1 MKTAFSILI
10 LLHAAIHLL
19 GFVKG
24 FNLAQ
29 VQSLTAE
36 ISKFTALWWLAAFLL
51 LLASGIGLWAGQE
64 SWVFWAI
71 AGLAVSSALIVGAW
85 SDAKFGMIPNL
96 LLLLA
101 VVVSFASRQME
112 GMIAE
117 ETTHILSQVPA
128 TAPPILQEQDIAG
141 LPLPVQKWL
150 KASGAV
156 GRPAIQSVW
165 VQQKARMKMK
175 PGQKD
180 WYAAEAEQHTTTEP
194 PAFIW
199 SVRLRMMPLLQ
210 VRGRDK
216 YVDGHGEMLIKLN
229 ALINI
234 VNERGE
240 QLDEGT
246 LQRYLGELVW
256 VPSLA
261 LSPHIAWEAIDDFS
275 AKATMSYQGVSGSG
289 IFYFDEAGAFTKFI
303 AQRYMGNEPDAKRYP
318 WVMTVDDY
326 AAFEG
331 ITVPAKMKATWQM
344 EEGDWTWLE
353 LEVVAMG
360 YDRVMD

>member
-1 MKTAFSILI
+1 MAMKTACSIFI

-24 FNLAQ
+24 FQLAQ
-29 VQSLTAE
+29 VPALTAD
-36 ISKFTALWWLAAFLL
+36 ISRFAALWWLVAFLL
-51 LLASGIGLWAGQE
+51 LAGSGISLWAGQE

-96 LLLLA
+96 LILLS
-101 VVVSFASRQME
+101 VIVSFSSRQMDR
-112 GMIAE
+112 MIAE
-117 ETTHILSQVPA
+117 ETAQILSQVPSD
-128 TAPPILQEQDIAG
+128 APRTVQETDLAG
-141 LPLPVQKWL
+141 LPFPVQKWL
-150 KASGAV
+150 KACGAV
-156 GRPAIQSVW
+156 GRPAIQSAW

-175 PGQKD
+175 PGQEG
-180 WYAAEAEQHTTTEP
+180 WHAAEAEQYTTTEP

-216 YVDGHGEMLIKLN
+216 YVDGRGEMLIKLN

-240 QLDEGT
+240 KLDEGT

-256 VPSLA
+256 LPSLA
-261 LSPHIAWEAIDDFS
+261 LSPHITWEAIDDFS

-289 IFYFDEAGAFTKFI
+289 TFYFDEAGAFTKFV
-303 AQRYMGNEPDAKRYP
+303 ALRYMGNEPDAQRYP
-318 WVMTVDDY
+318 WVISAEAY
-326 AAFEG
+326 AAFDG
-331 ITVPAKMKATWQM
+331 ITVPAEMKASWQL

-353 LEVVAMG
+353 LEIASLKFN
-360 YDRVMD
+360 